1 MSIKQISIFLANKT
15 GELSGVI
22 SFLASN
28 GINLRAMSIADT
40 MDFGLVRIITDDPE
54 TALKILAD
62 EGFSVRANDVLAVT
76 IDDRPGGL
84 ATVLSIISEAD
95 VAIEYTYA
103 FLSNKP
109 GFASLI
115 FRVDDNDKATRALT
129 SAGIKVNTQDE
140 LF

>member
-1 MSIKQISIFLANKT
+1 MSVKQISIFLENKT
-15 GELSGVI
+15 GELSTVV
-22 SFLASN
+22 SYLAEKC
-28 GINLRAMSIADT
+28 INLKALSIADT
-40 MDFGLVRIITDDPE
+40 LDFGLVRIITDDPDK
-54 TALKILAD
+54 ALDALHD
-62 EGFSVRANDVLAVT
+62 GGYSVKATDVLAVT

-84 ATVLSIISEAD
+84 ATVLSLLSRAG

-115 FRVDDNDKATRALT
+115 FRVEDNVKATKALQD
-129 SAGIKVNTQDE
+129 AGIKVNNQNE